1 MLLSP
6 RLGRTVGDGIPN
18 RDDHWR
24 DKFFLSLSL
33 IRFQSG
39 ISTSTEF
46 PVNGLK
52 ILVRSLLYSRE
63 FHYRI
68 CLNQSTYLVG
78 LFGSAPMSPEPR
90 GMIKVLPRGL
100 PQWLA
105 VNAARIL
112 AAYALSLGQGRA
124 PPI

>member
-1 MLLSP
+1 
-6 RLGRTVGDGIPN
+6 
-18 RDDHWR
+18 
-24 DKFFLSLSL
+24 
-33 IRFQSG
+33 
-39 ISTSTEF
+39 
-46 PVNGLK
+46 
-52 ILVRSLLYSRE
+52 
-63 FHYRI
+63 
-68 CLNQSTYLVG
+68 
-78 LFGSAPMSPEPR
+78 MSPEPR